1 MTALPDPD
9 YQSEFYASVAPKRLI
24 AWIVDSAIIIALCV
38 AIGILTAFIGF
49 FFWPLLYLMI
59 GFAYRTITI
68 ANGSATWGMRFAG
81 IELRDLSGRRLDT
94 QMAALHTGA
103 YTMALALPPLQIVS
117 IIMMMT
123 SARGQGLGDALLG
136 TVMLNRRSTV
146 R

>member
-9 YQSEFYASVAPKRLI
+9 YQSEFYTSVAPKRLL
-24 AWIVDSAIIIALCV
+24 AWAVDSVIIIALCV
-38 AIGILTAFIGF
+38 AAGVLTAFIGF
-49 FFWPLLYLMI
+49 FIWPLLYLMI

-103 YTMALALPPLQIVS
+103 YTLALALPPLQIVS

-123 SARGQGLGDALLG
+123 SSRGQGLGDAFLG
-136 TVMLNRRSTV
+136 TVMLNRRSAL

>member
-24 AWIVDSAIIIALCV
+24 AWIVDSAVIIALCV

-68 ANGSATWGMRFAG
+68 ANGSGTWGMRFAG